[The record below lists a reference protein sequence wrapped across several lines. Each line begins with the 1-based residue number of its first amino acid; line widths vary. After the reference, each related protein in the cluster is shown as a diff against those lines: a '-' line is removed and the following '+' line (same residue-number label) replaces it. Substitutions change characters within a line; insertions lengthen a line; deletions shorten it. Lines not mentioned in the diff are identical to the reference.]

1 MYVQHITAPYNCCKL
16 VFKLKSPTVTQSIR
30 FDRIICAK
38 YDIFWRT
45 SIHIKRTR
53 VSFSQCNILK
63 LQPFEQLNVQ
73 LLERNNFWTC
83 NCESLLHYLFSNS
96 TDNTMTTS
104 TYNTS
109 ILNRKCR
116 SIGYNTVFF
125 AKTKWNCLL
134 TSYSITFKYQLF
146 FYALSEH
153 ILIRCYDYDDI
164 KKYAQV

>member
-16 VFKLKSPTVTQSIR
+16 VSKLKSPTVTQSIR

-83 NCESLLHYLFSNS
+83 NCESLLHICFKIVQIMHRQHLPIKN
-96 TDNTMTTS
+96 
-104 TYNTS
+104 

-116 SIGYNTVFF
+116 SIGYNM
-125 AKTKWNCLL
+125 
-134 TSYSITFKYQLF
+134 QLNEIQLPTNF
-146 FYALSEH
+146 LFNY
-153 ILIRCYDYDDI
+153 I
-164 KKYAQV
+164 